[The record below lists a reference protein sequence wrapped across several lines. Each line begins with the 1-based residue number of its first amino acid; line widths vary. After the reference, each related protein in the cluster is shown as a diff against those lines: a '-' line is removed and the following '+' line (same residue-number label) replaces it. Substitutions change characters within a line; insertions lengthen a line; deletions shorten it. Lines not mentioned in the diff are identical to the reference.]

1 MSSPDHSESGE
12 RPSASDI
19 AAQLCETDFLRLVA
33 TPDGDA
39 LAATGVLARVL
50 DVPFQASV
58 AWDSVGESEADVT
71 VTVGRSD
78 GDVAITTEPLS
89 VRAFAVARA
98 LVGSDSAA
106 DSASVSETGVLALAL
121 AGVVAAERDPS
132 AYADTVGFGD
142 EAADIDSRPGVGIPT
157 ADVAD
162 GLAHTTLVHAP
173 FSGDEAAATEV
184 LSDINS
190 ADDTGRA
197 VASMLAFS
205 IVGESNTRASEAIER
220 AIHPSVV
227 ATTEEEA
234 ASTPFATLAGYADV
248 LDALARSWPGT
259 GLALALGHDCYEA
272 ALDGWRGHAQT
283 AHAAVRNADLSQ
295 YRDLVVADASGTEA
309 DGETIGTIA
318 RLVRDYRSP
327 KPKPVVLAI
336 ADDAVAGTTIEQ
348 ARAQRDPAQEQ
359 DVTSALADAM
369 AAVGAAADATGRG
382 QYGYAQLELA
392 TKRDAFIDAFR
403 EAL

>member
-12 RPSASDI
+12 RFSASDI
-19 AAQLCETDFLRLVA
+19 ATQLRETEFLRLVA

-39 LAATGVLARVL
+39 LAATGILARML

-78 GDVAITTEPLS
+78 GDVAITDEPLS

-98 LVGSDSAA
+98 FVGSSDSDT
-106 DSASVSETGVLALAL
+106 DSVSVSETGVLALAL

-132 AYADTVGFGD
+132 AYADTFGD
-142 EAADIDSRPGVGIPT
+142 EAADIDSRPGVGVPT
-157 ADVAD
+157 TDIAD

-173 FSGDEAAATEV
+173 FSGDRAAATEA
-184 LSDINS
+184 LSEIA

-205 IVGESNTRASEAIER
+205 IVGEAHTRASEAIER

-227 ATTEEEA
+227 ASEAEA
-234 ASTPFATLAGYADV
+234 ASMPFATLAGYADV

-259 GLALALGHDCYEA
+259 GLALALGHDCSEA

-283 AHAAVRNADLSQ
+283 AHTAVRNADLSQ
-295 YRDLVVADASGTEA
+295 YQDLVVADASGTEA
-309 DGETIGTIA
+309 DSGTIGTIA

-336 ADDAVAGTTIEQ
+336 ADDAVAGTTIE
-348 ARAQRDPAQEQ
+348 RDRKHERDREQ
-359 DVTSALADAM
+359 TPDVTTALTDAM
-369 AAVGAAADATGRG
+369 AAVGRETDATGRG
-382 QYGYAQLELA
+382 QYGYAALELP